1 MDTSI
6 FLKSIIDS
14 DPAPIVV
21 CDVNHRVVYMN
32 PSSIARY
39 KCDFTGKNI
48 KLCHNAESSEKIDR
62 VVEWFLQSPNNN
74 SVYTYRNEKENKDVY
89 MIALRDS
96 EGALIG
102 YYEKH
107 VYRTP
112 ETDQL
117 YDLR

>member
-14 DPAPIVV
+14 DLAPIVV
-21 CDVNHRVVYMN
+21 CDVKHTVVYMN

-39 KCDFTGKNI
+39 KCDLTGKNI
-48 KLCHNAESSEKIDR
+48 KLCHNAESGEKIDKA
-62 VVEWFLQSPNNN
+62 VEWFLQSPNNN

-96 EGALIG
+96 KGDLIG

-107 VYRTP
+107 VYRSP
-112 ETDQL
+112 ETAQL